1 MNYKAPRRPH
11 ERGRATQLKLTARSR
26 REPARARALPGPA
39 RLIGRWT
46 VAADGRL
53 VLEWAREP
61 EQPTPRL
68 INRKRGSNA

>member
-1 MNYKAPRRPH
+1 MNHKAPRRPH
-11 ERGRATQLKLTARSR
+11 GRGRATQLNVTARSR
-26 REPARARALPGPA
+26 REPARARVLPGAP

-61 EQPTPRL
+61 ERSAPRL